1 MERKLDFMD
10 RLNFAAI
17 DVGSNAVRLLI
28 KGIYPGERETD
39 LSKVFI
45 VRVPLRLGQDAFT
58 QGRISTEKT
67 EKLLRLMR
75 AFSQLMQVYNVLSY
89 RACATSA
96 MRDSSNGPDIVRY
109 ISERSG
115 VNIEIIN
122 GLEEARIVYDSHIV
136 DELEQEGNF
145 IYVDV
150 GGGSTEISVI
160 SNRAL
165 LQSQSYNIGT
175 VRILNK
181 KISRSE
187 LFRMYRDLRQL
198 KTVYRNIAIIGSGGN
213 INKLHH
219 LADLPGHDPL
229 TVEQLLELR
238 NKLNSYSITERMERF
253 GLKPDRADVIVP
265 AADIY
270 LQIATHIGAKQ
281 IWVPTIGIVDGIIY
295 TLCSEYLKTN
305 AR

>member
-1 MERKLDFMD
+1 MD

>member
-136 DELEQEGNF
+136 DELEQEGDF

-253 GLKPDRADVIVP
+253 GLKPDRADVLVP

-295 TLCSEYLKTN
+295 TLCSEYLKAN

>member
-1 MERKLDFMD
+1 MKRKLDFMD

-28 KGIYPGERETD
+28 KGIYSGERETD

-136 DELEQEGNF
+136 DELEQEGDY

-219 LADLPGHDPL
+219 LADIPGHDPL

-295 TLCSEYLKTN
+295 TLCSEYLKAN

>member
-136 DELEQEGNF
+136 DELEQEGDF

-295 TLCSEYLKTN
+295 TLCSEYLKAN

>member
-136 DELEQEGNF
+136 DELEQEGDF

>member
-1 MERKLDFMD
+1 MD

-17 DVGSNAVRLLI
+17 DIGSNAVRLLI
-28 KGIYPGERETD
+28 KGIYPGESVSD

-45 VRVPLRLGQDAFT
+45 VRVPLRLGQDTFT
-58 QGRISTEKT
+58 KGRISTEKT
-67 EKLLRLMR
+67 EKLLRLMH

-96 MRDSSNGPDIVRY
+96 MRDSSNGADIVRY

-115 VNIEIIN
+115 INIEIIN

-136 DELEQEGNF
+136 DELEQEGDF

-150 GGGSTEISVI
+150 GGGSTEISII
-160 SNRAL
+160 SDRSL

-181 KISRSE
+181 KLSRSE
-187 LFRMYRDLRQL
+187 LFRMYRDLKRL
-198 KTVYRNIAIIGSGGN
+198 KETYRHISIIGSGGN

-219 LADLPGHDPL
+219 LAGVSAREPFD
-229 TVEQLLELR
+229 
-238 NKLNSYSITERMERF
+238 RF
-253 GLKPDRADVIVP
+253 ALKPDRADVIVP

-270 LQIATHIGAKQ
+270 LQIATHIGARE

-295 TLCSEYLKTN
+295 SLCSDYLKEKEN
-305 AR
+305 

>member
-1 MERKLDFMD
+1 MD

-17 DVGSNAVRLLI
+17 DIGSNAVRLLI
-28 KGIYPGERETD
+28 KGFYPGESVSD

-45 VRVPLRLGQDAFT
+45 VRVPLRLGQDTFT
-58 QGRISTEKT
+58 KGRISTEKT
-67 EKLLRLMR
+67 EKLLRLMH

-96 MRDSSNGPDIVRY
+96 MRDSSNGADIVRY

-115 VNIEIIN
+115 INIEIIN

-136 DELEQEGNF
+136 DELEQEGDF

-150 GGGSTEISVI
+150 GGGSTEISII
-160 SNRAL
+160 SDRSL

-181 KISRSE
+181 KLSRSE
-187 LFRMYRDLRQL
+187 LFRMYSDLKRL
-198 KTVYRNIAIIGSGGN
+198 KETYRHISIIGSGGN

-219 LADLPGHDPL
+219 LAGVSAREPL
-229 TVEQLLELR
+229 TVERLLTLR
-238 NKLNSYSITERMERF
+238 NELNSYSIVERIDRF
-253 GLKPDRADVIVP
+253 ALKPDRADVIVP

-270 LQIATHIGAKQ
+270 LQIATHIGARE

-295 TLCSEYLKTN
+295 SLCSDYLKEKEN
-305 AR
+305 

>member
-109 ISERSG
+109 ISERSE

-136 DELEQEGNF
+136 DELEQEGDF

-295 TLCSEYLKTN
+295 TLCSEYLKAN

>member
-136 DELEQEGNF
+136 DELEQESDF

-295 TLCSEYLKTN
+295 TLCSEYLKAN